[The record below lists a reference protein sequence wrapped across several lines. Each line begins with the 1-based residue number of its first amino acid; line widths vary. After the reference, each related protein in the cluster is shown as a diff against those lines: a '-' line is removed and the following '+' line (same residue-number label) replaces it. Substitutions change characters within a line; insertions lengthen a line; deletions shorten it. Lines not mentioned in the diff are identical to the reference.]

1 MPDLLAG
8 TVLADREMGEQEAM
22 GTGRIATVCV
32 ILAAFMVMCLCVY
45 VIYTNEGE
53 DVYR

>member
-8 TVLADREMGEQEAM
+8 TVLADREMGEQEAV

-32 ILAAFMVMCLCVY
+32 ILAAFMVICLCVH
-45 VIYTNEGE
+45 VIYTNEGV
-53 DVYR
+53 DVFR